1 MSGIAIRTIEP
12 SIVASST
19 PSVVFDSAIHLYLS
33 GSTGNLNSLPVYNA
47 PVPRTTEIVS
57 TASELRLVLG
67 QLVRRLRREY
77 SFPIAQASVLSRL
90 DREGPQTTSA
100 LAVAERVR
108 PQSMAQTLAEL
119 ESAGLIERRPD
130 PGDRRSSQIEL
141 TKEGRD
147 RVLEGR
153 GRRED
158 WLAAAI
164 AAELSPDEQRT
175 LLAAVPLLQRLTH
188 H

>member
-1 MSGIAIRTIEP
+1 MSTTA
-12 SIVASST
+12 
-19 PSVVFDSAIHLYLS
+19 
-33 GSTGNLNSLPVYNA
+33 
-47 PVPRTTEIVS
+47 PRTDTAEI
-57 TASELRLVLG
+57 ASELRVVLG
-67 QLVRRLRREY
+67 QLMRRLRAEHR
-77 SFPIAQASVLSRL
+77 FPLSHGIVLARL
-90 DREGPQTTSA
+90 DREGPQTASE
-100 LAVAERVR
+100 LAQAERVR

-119 ESAGLIERRPD
+119 EAAGLIERRPD

>member
-1 MSGIAIRTIEP
+1 MPHPTAQ
-12 SIVASST
+12 
-19 PSVVFDSAIHLYLS
+19 VVKGA
-33 GSTGNLNSLPVYNA
+33 G
-47 PVPRTTEIVS
+47 
-57 TASELRLVLG
+57 ELRLVLG
-67 QLVRRLRREY
+67 QLIRRLRAEY
-77 SFPIAQASVLSRL
+77 SFPVAQATVLSRL
-90 DREGPQTTSA
+90 DREGAQTASA
-100 LAVAERVR
+100 LAAAERVR

-119 ESAGLIERRPD
+119 EAAGLIERRPD

-141 TKEGRD
+141 TKEGRA

-164 AAELSPDEQRT
+164 AAELSPEEQRT